1 MTKICHSKIEFICTF
16 VDEKNKKNDIRFYN
30 IINISSSRI
39 DAKIQM
45 TTEIPKNVSELVQ
58 QVYETYEVTG
68 ETYANCLI
76 KVLRKHHLWP
86 AMQVKKL
93 KDNDNLVL
101 LHNTYQRDD
110 VGHFKE
116 LYDQCRSIV
125 LDFSQRGQNVVVS
138 YSNNIPERINIDE
151 FAKISGEYDSFQEAY
166 DGTMI
171 TVYYFQDK
179 WQFGTSCC
187 TDAYLSKFSN
197 TGKSHGHL
205 FDEVLLTY
213 YLSNFSQEEIN
224 STDPEVILSIS
235 NRLRE
240 MFTSQLDP
248 SFAYEFVLVHHEN
261 PHIVDYLQQLG
272 VGYRV
277 IYHIASKNRET
288 LELVDINSS
297 KPLQHIGVIYPNV
310 FPNMTTA
317 YNHMMSVNS
326 YGFIVRKC
334 NTPTGVKLYKI
345 SPPQVEFKEDTDP
358 CNPNVWHN
366 ILLVYMKNRKDY
378 KINDYIQ
385 MYATGLQLPVDNRG
399 TPIDPTYLIHT
410 MISTLRDVLYN
421 LYVATTTYNTKTK
434 RFRMNKDLDK
444 QFPPVIRFHLAQL
457 RHRQLNDHS
466 NAFIRPKDVY
476 YYLCHCNNVKNIK
489 LLITLFATTV
499 GYNITERSA
508 LCLTVLNGL
517 L

>member
-1 MTKICHSKIEFICTF
+1 MDSKM
-16 VDEKNKKNDIRFYN
+16 
-30 IINISSSRI
+30 
-39 DAKIQM
+39 Q
-45 TTEIPKNVSELVQ
+45 TTATMPKNVGELVQ
-58 QVYETYEVTG
+58 QVYEVYEGCKSTEVC

-86 AMQVKKL
+86 AMQVKKFR
-93 KDNDNLVL
+93 DNDNLVL

-110 VGHFKE
+110 VGHFKD
-116 LYDQCRSIV
+116 LYDQCRSLV
-125 LDFSQRGQNVVVS
+125 LDFSQSDQNIQNIVVS
-138 YSNNIPERINIDE
+138 YSNNIPERISIEE
-151 FAKISGEYDSFQEAY
+151 FAKITGAQDSFQEAY

-171 TVYYFQDK
+171 TAYYFEDK

-187 TDAYLSKFSN
+187 TDAYLSKFAN
-197 TGKSHGHL
+197 NGKSHGHL

-224 STDPEVILSIS
+224 SSDPEVVASIS
-235 NRLRE
+235 KRLRD
-240 MFTSQLDP
+240 MFTTQLDP
-248 SFAYEFVLVHHEN
+248 LFAYEFVLIHHEN
-261 PHIVDYLQQLG
+261 PHIVDYTQQLG
-272 VGYRV
+272 VGYRT
-277 IYHIASKNRET
+277 ILHIASKNRQT
-288 LELVDINSS
+288 LELADIHSS
-297 KPLQHIGVIYPNV
+297 KPLQHLGVMYPNT
-310 FPNMTTA
+310 FPDLATA
-317 YNHMMSVNS
+317 HNHMMSVNN

-334 NTPTGVKLYKI
+334 DTNVGVKLYKI
-345 SPPQVEFKEDTDP
+345 SPPQIEFKEDTDP

-366 ILLVYMKNRKDY
+366 ILMVYMKNRKDY

-385 MYATGLQLPVDNRG
+385 MYAPNLQLPLDNRG

-410 MISTLRDVLYN
+410 MISTVRDVLHN
-421 LYVATTTYNTKTK
+421 LYMATTTYNTKTK
-434 RFRMNKDLDK
+434 RFRMNKELDK

-466 NAFIRPKDVY
+466 NAFIKPKDVY